1 MKEVVVNELTDR
13 AQQLKWI
20 YLIDKRGGKQTFT
33 EQQVDKQ
40 TSRPQ
45 VAAAYAKVHP
55 DKSESAF
62 FNSGFSSRW
71 PN

>member
-1 MKEVVVNELTDR
+1 MNEVVVNELTDR

-45 VAAAYAKVHP
+45 GAAA
-55 DKSESAF
+55 
-62 FNSGFSSRW
+62 
-71 PN
+71 